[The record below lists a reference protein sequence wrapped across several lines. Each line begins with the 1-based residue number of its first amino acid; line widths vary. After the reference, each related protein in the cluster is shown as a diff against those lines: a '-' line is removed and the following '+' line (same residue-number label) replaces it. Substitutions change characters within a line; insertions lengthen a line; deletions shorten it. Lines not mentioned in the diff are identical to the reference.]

1 MSIDTAQRSREAPAR
16 RYSTPRASYRVQL
29 HKDFTFDDVRA
40 RLPYFDALGVSHLY
54 FSPIF
59 TAAPGSTH
67 GYDVFDHGQINP
79 ELGGISALYALG
91 EELLARDMGLIV
103 DMVPNHV
110 GLATSANPWWR
121 DLLRYGEGSRY
132 ANFFDVNWSTQ
143 PHLPSGVVVYPI
155 LGQPFGAALEAGELR
170 LILEDHDLALAYY
183 EHHLPLAPAS
193 YPDVIGLPPLDL
205 RAQLT
210 DPAALGE
217 LLSVL
222 DGLRAASGDDA
233 GRLLEQFRRLLAQ
246 EPALADYVA
255 SRLAALNGTVGDP
268 ASFDQL
274 EAILLRQH
282 YRLAFWRVSSED
294 INYRRFFDINEL
306 AAIRVEREDV
316 FEETHRLLLSLVE
329 QGLVTGVRID
339 HVDGLYDP
347 GAYLQR
353 LRDRLREAATCWTDQ
368 EIPIYVE
375 KILEEGEPLPTDWP
389 VAGTTG
395 YDFMAHNDGLFIERG
410 AVLEMT
416 RTYERFVGEPVRF
429 RQLRYDAKKQI
440 ARTSFAGEV
449 NVLATALYTIAQRDR
464 RQRDNTLRT
473 LRNAIEAVLAA
484 FPVYRTYIVDGRGGP
499 DDREL
504 IETAVAG
511 ARRHDRNLSTEAI
524 DFLAEVLLLD
534 GTLDPAEYEQRLQF
548 RRKFQQLSSPVMA
561 KGFEDTTF
569 YRYNRLLSLNEVGSD
584 PSLFGAAPEEVQA
597 WFADRAA
604 AWPRAMSASSTH
616 DTKRSEDAR
625 ARLHVLSEIFERWRD
640 EVNSWAEMN
649 ADYRATIGGEPV
661 PDPNTEYLL
670 YQALVASWPE
680 AGTAIDDAYRTRIA
694 EYLTKAM
701 REMKTYTSWTNTDE
715 RVEGAAQEFLTAI
728 LASDAPDGFPA
739 KVGRFV
745 ASIEAAALRDS
756 LAMLIIKG
764 TAPGFP
770 DFYQGTEL
778 WDRSL
783 TDPDNRRPVD
793 YDARERLL
801 HALPDVAPTDLASP
815 AMKLWVTRR
824 LLALRGEHAA
834 LFEAGSYT
842 ALAASGEHAANVFAF
857 ARQRGDTRLVVVVPR
872 LTTQLVGLTAD
883 APLGAA
889 WDDTTLPLPEG
900 GTWRN
905 AFTGETVMAKG
916 GSLALADLF
925 ATFPFAIL
933 TATETKTTSNSK

>member
-1 MSIDTAQRSREAPAR
+1 MSIDTARPAGQTPTR
-16 RYSTPRASYRVQL
+16 RYDTPLASYRLQL

-40 RLPYFDALGVSHLY
+40 RLPYFAALGISHLY

-67 GYDVFDHGQINP
+67 GYDVLDHGQINP

-91 EELLARDMGLIV
+91 EELLAHDIGLIV

-110 GLATSANPWWR
+110 GLATSSNPWWR

-132 ANFFDVNWSTQ
+132 ANHFDVNWATQ

-155 LGQPFGAALEAGELR
+155 LGQPFGVALEAGELQ
-170 LILEDHDLALAYY
+170 LILEDSDLALTYY

-193 YPDVIGLPPLDL
+193 YPDVIGLPPIDL
-205 RAQLT
+205 RAQLS

-217 LLSVL
+217 LLSLL
-222 DGLRAASGDDA
+222 DGLRSASSDDA
-233 GRLLEQFRRLLAQ
+233 ERLLEQFRRLLAQ
-246 EPALADYVA
+246 EPALTDYVQ
-255 SRLAALNGTVGDP
+255 SQLTALNGDTADP
-268 ASFDQL
+268 ASFDPL
-274 EAILLRQH
+274 EAILIRQH
-282 YRLAFWRVSSED
+282 YRLAFWRVSGED
-294 INYRRFFDINEL
+294 INYRRFFDINDL

-339 HVDGLYDP
+339 HVDGLFDP

-353 LRDRLREAATCWTDQ
+353 LSERLREAAARWTTR

-375 KILEEGEPLPTDWP
+375 KILEEGEPLPAAWP

-410 AVLEMT
+410 AVLELT
-416 RTYERFVGEPVRF
+416 RTYERFIGQPVRF
-429 RQLRYDAKKQI
+429 RNLRDDAKKQI
-440 ARTSFAGEV
+440 ARTSFPGEI
-449 NVLATALYTIAQRDR
+449 NVLATALHTIAQRDR
-464 RQRDNTLRT
+464 RQRDNTLRA
-473 LRNAIEAVLAA
+473 LRDAIEAALAA
-484 FPVYRTYIVDGRGGP
+484 FPVYRTYSADGQVGP
-499 DDREL
+499 DDRAL
-504 IETAVAG
+504 IETAETG
-511 ARRHDRNLSTEAI
+511 ARRHDRNLSIEAI

-534 GTLDPAEYEQRLQF
+534 GDLDPSEHEQRLQF

-597 WFADRAA
+597 WFTARAA
-604 AWPRAMSASSTH
+604 AWPRAMSGSSTH

-625 ARLHVLSEIFERWRD
+625 ARLHVLSEVFELWRTA
-640 EVNSWAEMN
+640 VNEWAELN
-649 ADYRATIGGEPV
+649 AAYRTTINGEPV

-670 YQALVASWPE
+670 YQALVASWP
-680 AGTAIDDAYRTRIA
+680 TADETVDDTYRARVA

-715 RVEGAAQEFLTAI
+715 RLEGAVQEFLTAI
-728 LASDAPDGFPA
+728 LAPERVAGFIA
-739 KVGRFV
+739 AVGRFV

-756 LAMLIIKG
+756 LGMVIIKG

-793 YDARERLL
+793 YDERERLL
-801 HALPDVAPTDLASP
+801 HALPAAAPTDLASP
-815 AMKLWVTRR
+815 ATKLWVTRR
-824 LLALRGEHAA
+824 LLALRAEHPA
-834 LFEAGSYT
+834 LFKAGSYA
-842 ALAASGEHAANVFAF
+842 ALDATGIHAANVFAF
-857 ARQRGDTRLVVVVPR
+857 ARQGGDARLVVAVPR
-872 LTTQLVGLTAD
+872 LTTQLVGLD
-883 APLGAA
+883 AAPPLGAT
-889 WDDTTLPLPEG
+889 WGDTALALPAG

-905 AFTGETVMAKG
+905 AFTGEMIAAQSG
-916 GSLALADLF
+916 PLALAELF
-925 ATFPFAIL
+925 GTFPCAIL
-933 TATETKTTSNSK
+933 IGTKEQ

>member
-1 MSIDTAQRSREAPAR
+1 MIMDTAR
-16 RYSTPRASYRVQL
+16 RYATPRASYRVQL
-29 HKDFTFDDVRA
+29 HKGFTFDDVRA
-40 RLPYFDALGVSHLY
+40 RLPYFAALGISHLY

-91 EELLARDMGLIV
+91 EELIARDIGLIV

-121 DLLRYGEGSRY
+121 DLLRHGEGSRY
-132 ANFFDVNWSTQ
+132 ANFFDINWATQ

-170 LILEDHDLALAYY
+170 LILEEHDLALAYY
-183 EHHLPLAPAS
+183 DHHLPLALAS

-205 RAQLT
+205 RAQLS
-210 DPAALGE
+210 DPAALGD
-217 LLSVL
+217 LLGLL
-222 DGLRAASGDDA
+222 DGLRAASSDDA
-233 GRLLEQFRRLLAQ
+233 ERLLEQFRRLLGQ
-246 EPALADYVA
+246 EPALVDYVR
-255 SRLAALNGTVGDP
+255 SRLAEMNGTVGDP
-268 ASFDQL
+268 ASFDRL

-282 YRLAFWRVSSED
+282 YRLAFWRVSGED
-294 INYRRFFDINEL
+294 INYRRFFDINDL
-306 AAIRVEREDV
+306 AAIRVEREEV
-316 FEETHRLLLSLVE
+316 FAGTHRLLLSLVE

-353 LRDRLREAATCWTDQ
+353 LGARLREASARRTDR

-375 KILEEGEPLPTDWP
+375 KILEEGESLPAAWP

-410 AVLEMT
+410 SVLETT
-416 RTYERFVGEPVRF
+416 RTYERFIGQPVRF

-449 NVLATALYTIAQRDR
+449 NVLATALHAIAQRDR
-464 RQRDNTLRT
+464 RQRDSTLRA

-484 FPVYRTYIVDGRGGP
+484 FPVYRTYSADGQVGP
-499 DDREL
+499 DDRAL
-504 IETAVAG
+504 IEAAVSG

-548 RRKFQQLSSPVMA
+548 RRKFQQLSSPAMA

-597 WFADRAA
+597 WFAARAVE
-604 AWPRAMSASSTH
+604 WPRAMSASSTH

-625 ARLHVLSEIFERWRD
+625 ARLHVLSEIFERWRT
-640 EVNSWAEMN
+640 EVNGWAEMN
-649 ADYRATIGGEPV
+649 AAYRTTIAGDPV

-680 AGTAIDDAYRTRIA
+680 AGMAIDDTYRARIA

-701 REMKTYTSWTNTDE
+701 REMKTHTSWTNIDE
-715 RVEGAAQEFLTAI
+715 RLEGAAQEFLTAI
-728 LASDAPDGFPA
+728 LAPGRSEGFVA
-739 KVGRFV
+739 AVGRFV
-745 ASIEAAALRDS
+745 AAIEGAALRDS
-756 LAMLIIKG
+756 LGMLIIKG

-783 TDPDNRRPVD
+783 TDPDNRRPVN
-793 YDARERLL
+793 YDERERLL
-801 HALPDVAPTDLASP
+801 RALPDTAPTDLADP
-815 AMKLWVTRR
+815 ATKLWVTRR
-824 LLALRGEHAA
+824 LLALRAEHPAI
-834 LFEAGSYT
+834 FEAGAYT
-842 ALAASGEHAANVFAF
+842 ALEATGEHAANVFAF
-857 ARQRGDTRLVVVVPR
+857 ARQGDGTRLVVAVPR
-872 LTTQLVGLTAD
+872 LTTRLVGLAAD
-883 APLGAA
+883 APLGAV
-889 WDDTTLPLPEG
+889 WGDTALALSDG
-900 GTWRN
+900 GGWCN
-905 AFTGETVMAKG
+905 AFTGASVTAKG
-916 GSLALADLF
+916 GTLALADLF

-933 TATETKTTSNSK
+933 TETR

>member
-1 MSIDTAQRSREAPAR
+1 MSTDTAPRPEGTPSR
-16 RYSTPRASYRVQL
+16 RYGTPLASYRLQL
-29 HKDFTFDDVRA
+29 HKDFTFDDVRV
-40 RLPYFDALGVSHLY
+40 RLPYFASLGISHLY

-110 GLATSANPWWR
+110 GLATSSNPWWR
-121 DLLRYGEGSRY
+121 DVLRYGESSRY
-132 ANFFDVNWSTQ
+132 APFFDINWSTQ

-155 LGQPFGAALEAGELR
+155 LGQPFGAALEAGELQ
-170 LILEDHDLALAYY
+170 LKLAGNDLSLAYY
-183 EHHLPLAPAS
+183 EHYLPLAPAS

-205 RAQLT
+205 GAKLT

-217 LLSVL
+217 FLGVL
-222 DGLRAASGDDA
+222 DGLRGASSEDA
-233 GRLLEQFRRLLAQ
+233 ERLLEQFHRLLAQ
-246 EPALADYVA
+246 EPELSAYVEG
-255 SRLAALNGTVGDP
+255 RLAELNGTVGEA
-268 ASFDQL
+268 ASFDRL
-274 EAILLRQH
+274 EAILIQQH
-282 YRLAFWRVSSED
+282 YRLAFWRVSGED
-294 INYRRFFDINEL
+294 INYRRFFDINDL

-353 LRDRLREAATCWTDQ
+353 LRERLREAAARWTDR

-375 KILEEGEPLPTDWP
+375 KILEEGEPLPPDWP

-410 AVLEMT
+410 SVLEMT
-416 RTYERFVGEPVRF
+416 RTYERFLGEPVRF
-429 RQLRYDAKKQI
+429 RQLRDDAKKQI
-440 ARTSFAGEV
+440 ARTSFPGEI
-449 NVLATALYTIAQRDR
+449 NVLATALHTIAQRDR
-464 RQRDNTLRT
+464 RQRDNTLRA

-484 FPVYRTYIVDGRGGP
+484 FPVYRTYIVDGQVGP

-504 IETAVAG
+504 IEVALTG

-534 GTLDPAEYEQRLQF
+534 GDLDPSEFEQRLQF

-584 PSLFGAAPEEVQA
+584 PSLYGAAPEEVHA
-597 WFADRAA
+597 WFAARAEE
-604 AWPRAMSASSTH
+604 WPRAMSGSSTH

-640 EVNSWAEMN
+640 EVNVWAELN
-649 ADYRATIGGEPV
+649 AEHRTIIAGDPV

-680 AGTAIDDAYRTRIA
+680 VGATIDDTYRARVA
-694 EYLTKAM
+694 EFLTKAM

-715 RVEGAAQEFLTAI
+715 RLEGAVQEFLTAI
-728 LASDAPDGFPA
+728 LASNTTDGFPA
-739 KVGRFV
+739 RVGRFV

-756 LAMLIIKG
+756 LGMLVIKG

-793 YDARERLL
+793 YDERERLL
-801 HALPDVAPTDLASP
+801 GSLPAAAPTNLTSP
-815 AMKLWVTRR
+815 ATKLWVTRR
-824 LLALRGEHAA
+824 LLALRAEYPAV
-834 LFEAGSYT
+834 FEAGAYA
-842 ALAASGEHAANVFAF
+842 ALEATGEHAANVFAF
-857 ARQRGDTRLVVVVPR
+857 ARQQDGTRVVVVVPR
-872 LTTQLVGLTAD
+872 LTTQLVGLAAD
-883 APLGAA
+883 APLGAT
-889 WDDTTLPLPEG
+889 WGDTALGLPSG
-900 GTWRN
+900 GSWRN
-905 AFTGETVMAKG
+905 AFTGETIASSSG
-916 GSLALADLF
+916 RIALADLF

-933 TATETKTTSNSK
+933 ID

>member
-1 MSIDTAQRSREAPAR
+1 MLAR
-16 RYSTPRASYRVQL
+16 RYATPRASYRLQL

-40 RLPYFDALGVSHLY
+40 RLPYFAALGISHLY

-79 ELGGISALYALG
+79 ELGGMPALYALG
-91 EELLARDMGLIV
+91 EELLAHDIGLIV

-132 ANFFDVNWSTQ
+132 ANFFDVNWATQ

-170 LILEDHDLALAYY
+170 LILEDNDLALAYY
-183 EHHLPLAPAS
+183 EHHLPLAPAT

-205 RAQLT
+205 RAQLG
-210 DPAALGE
+210 DPAALSG
-217 LLSVL
+217 LLSLL
-222 DGLRAASGDDA
+222 DGLRAAAIDDA
-233 GRLLEQFRRLLAQ
+233 ERLLEHFRRLLDQ
-246 EPALADYVA
+246 EPALADYVQ
-255 SRLAALNGTVGDP
+255 SRLTELNGTVGDP
-268 ASFDQL
+268 ASFDRL
-274 EAILLRQH
+274 EAILTQQH
-282 YRLAFWRVSSED
+282 YRLAFWRVSGED
-294 INYRRFFDINEL
+294 INYRRFFDINDL

-347 GAYLQR
+347 GAYLQH
-353 LRDRLREAATCWTDQ
+353 LRDRLQEAAARWTDR

-375 KILEEGEPLPTDWP
+375 KILEEGEPLPADWP
-389 VAGTTG
+389 VAGTSG
-395 YDFMAHNDGLFIERG
+395 YDFMAHNDGLFVDRV

-416 RTYERFVGEPVRF
+416 RTYERFIGQPVRF

-449 NVLATALYTIAQRDR
+449 NVLATALHAIAQRDR
-464 RQRDNTLRT
+464 RQRDNTLRA

-484 FPVYRTYIVDGRGGP
+484 FPVYRTYSADGQVGP

-504 IETAVAG
+504 IETAVTG
-511 ARRHDRNLSTEAI
+511 ARRHDRNLSIEAI

-534 GTLDPAEYEQRLQF
+534 GALDPSGYEQRLQF

-597 WFADRAA
+597 WFAARAA

-625 ARLHVLSEIFERWRD
+625 ARLHVLSEIFERWRE

-649 ADYRATIGGEPV
+649 AAYRTTIAGDPV

-680 AGTAIDDAYRTRIA
+680 AGQTIDDDYRARVA

-701 REMKTYTSWTNTDE
+701 REMKTYTGWTNTDE

-728 LASDAPDGFPA
+728 LASDGE
-739 KVGRFV
+739 GSFV
-745 ASIEAAALRDS
+745 AAMGCFIALIEAAALRDS
-756 LAMLIIKG
+756 LGMLIIKG

-793 YDARERLL
+793 YDERERLL
-801 HALPDVAPTDLASP
+801 HALPDTTPPDLASP
-815 AMKLWVTRR
+815 ATKLWVTRR
-824 LLALRGEHAA
+824 LLALRAEHPA
-834 LFEAGSYT
+834 LFEAGAYA
-842 ALAASGEHAANVFAF
+842 ALEATGEHAVNVFAF
-857 ARQRGDTRLVVVVPR
+857 TRQQGDTRLVVAVPR
-872 LTTQLVGLTAD
+872 LTTQLVGLSAD
-883 APLGAA
+883 APLGTA
-889 WDDTTLPLPEG
+889 WGDTTLALSG
-900 GTWRN
+900 GGMWRD
-905 AFTGETVMAKG
+905 AFTGETVAAQG
-916 GSLALADLF
+916 GALALADLL

-933 TATETKTTSNSK
+933 IGTK

>member
-1 MSIDTAQRSREAPAR
+1 MGTDTAQHAGETSAR
-16 RYSTPRASYRVQL
+16 RYGTPRASYRLQL
-29 HKDFTFDDVRA
+29 HKDFTFDDVRV
-40 RLPYFDALGVSHLY
+40 RLPYFAALGISHLY

-59 TAAPGSTH
+59 TASPGSTH

-79 ELGGISALYALG
+79 ELGGMSALYALG
-91 EELLARDMGLIV
+91 EELLAHDIGLIV

-110 GLATSANPWWR
+110 GLATSSNPWWR

-132 ANFFDVNWSTQ
+132 ANFFDINWATQ

-155 LGQPFGAALEAGELR
+155 LGQPFGAALEAGELQ

-183 EHHLPLAPAS
+183 EHHLPLGPAS

-205 RAQLT
+205 RAQLS

-217 LLSVL
+217 FLSLL
-222 DGLRAASGDDA
+222 DGLRAATSDDA
-233 GRLLEQFRRLLAQ
+233 ERLLEQFRRLLAQ
-246 EPALADYVA
+246 ESALSDYVQ
-255 SRLAALNGTVGDP
+255 SRLTELNGAVGDP
-268 ASFDQL
+268 ASFDRL
-274 EAILLRQH
+274 EAILIQQH
-282 YRLAFWRVSSED
+282 YRLAFWRVSGED
-294 INYRRFFDINEL
+294 INYRRFFDINDL

-329 QGLVTGVRID
+329 QGLVTGVRVD
-339 HVDGLYDP
+339 HVDGLFDP

-353 LRDRLREAATCWTDQ
+353 LRDRLCEAAARWTDR

-410 AVLEMT
+410 SVLELT
-416 RTYERFVGEPVRF
+416 RTYERFLGEPVRF
-429 RQLRYDAKKQI
+429 RQLRDDAKKQI

-449 NVLATALYTIAQRDR
+449 NVLASALYTIAQRDR
-464 RQRDNTLRT
+464 RQRDNTLRA

-484 FPVYRTYIVDGRGGP
+484 FPVYRTYSADGQVGP

-504 IETAVAG
+504 IETAVTG
-511 ARRHDRNLSTEAI
+511 ARRHDRNLSIEAI

-534 GTLDPAEYEQRLQF
+534 GALDPSEREQRLQF

-597 WFADRAA
+597 WFTARATE
-604 AWPRAMSASSTH
+604 WPRAMSGSSTH

-625 ARLHVLSEIFERWRD
+625 ARLHVLSEIFERWRE
-640 EVNSWAEMN
+640 EVNGWAEMN
-649 ADYRATIGGEPV
+649 AAHRTTINGDPV

-680 AGTAIDDAYRTRIA
+680 AGTAIDDTYRARVA
-694 EYLTKAM
+694 EFLTKAM

-715 RVEGAAQEFLTAI
+715 RLEGAAQEFLTAI
-728 LASDAPDGFPA
+728 LVSDTPDGFPA
-739 KVGRFV
+739 KMGRFV

-756 LAMLIIKG
+756 LGMLIIKG

-793 YDARERLL
+793 YDERERLL
-801 HALPDVAPTDLASP
+801 RALPAAAPTDLASP
-815 AMKLWVTRR
+815 ATKLWVTRR
-824 LLALRGEHAA
+824 LLALRGAHPA
-834 LFEAGSYT
+834 LFESGSYA
-842 ALAASGEHAANVFAF
+842 ALAAIGEHAANVFAF
-857 ARQRGDTRLVVVVPR
+857 ARSQGTTRLVVAVPR
-872 LTTQLVGLTAD
+872 LTTQLVGLAAD
-883 APLGAA
+883 PPLGATWGDTA
-889 WDDTTLPLPEG
+889 LALPDDTS
-900 GTWRN
+900 WQN
-905 AFTGETVMAKG
+905 AFTGATIAAQG
-916 GSLALADLF
+916 GAVALADLF
-925 ATFPFAIL
+925 GTFPFAIL
-933 TATETKTTSNSK
+933 IGKQ

>member
-1 MSIDTAQRSREAPAR
+1 MIMDTAR
-16 RYSTPRASYRVQL
+16 RYATPRASYRVQL
-29 HKDFTFDDVRA
+29 HKGFTFDDVRA
-40 RLPYFDALGVSHLY
+40 RLPYFAALGISHLY

-91 EELLARDMGLIV
+91 EELLARDIGLIV

-121 DLLRYGEGSRY
+121 DLLRHGEGSRY
-132 ANFFDVNWSTQ
+132 ANFFDINWATQ

-170 LILEDHDLALAYY
+170 LILEEHDLALAYY
-183 EHHLPLAPAS
+183 DHHLPLAPAS

-205 RAQLT
+205 RAQLS
-210 DPAALGE
+210 DPAALGD
-217 LLSVL
+217 LLSLL
-222 DGLRAASGDDA
+222 DGLRAASDDDA
-233 GRLLEQFRRLLAQ
+233 ERLLEHFRRLLGQ
-246 EPALADYVA
+246 EPALADYVR
-255 SRLAALNGTVGDP
+255 SRLAEMNGTVGDP
-268 ASFDQL
+268 ASFDRL
-274 EAILLRQH
+274 EAILLRQR
-282 YRLAFWRVSSED
+282 YRLAFWRVSGED
-294 INYRRFFDINEL
+294 INYRRFFDINDL
-306 AAIRVEREDV
+306 AAIRVERDEV

-353 LRDRLREAATCWTDQ
+353 LGARLQEAASRRTDR

-375 KILEEGEPLPTDWP
+375 KILEEGESLPAAWP

-395 YDFMAHNDGLFIERG
+395 YDFMAHDDGLFIERG
-410 AVLEMT
+410 SVLEAT
-416 RTYERFVGEPVRF
+416 RTYERFVGQPVRF

-449 NVLATALYTIAQRDR
+449 NVLATALHAITQRDR
-464 RQRDNTLRT
+464 WQRDNTLRA

-484 FPVYRTYIVDGRGGP
+484 FPVYRTYSADGQVGP
-499 DDREL
+499 GDRAL
-504 IETAVAG
+504 IEAAVSG

-597 WFADRAA
+597 WFAARAVE
-604 AWPRAMSASSTH
+604 WPRAMSASSTH

-625 ARLHVLSEIFERWRD
+625 ARLHVLSEIVERWRT
-640 EVNSWAEMN
+640 EVNGWAEMN
-649 ADYRATIGGEPV
+649 AAYRMTIVGDPV

-680 AGTAIDDAYRTRIA
+680 AGMAIDDPYRARIA

-701 REMKTYTSWTNTDE
+701 REMKTYTSWTNIDE
-715 RVEGAAQEFLTAI
+715 RLEGAAQEFLTAI
-728 LASDAPDGFPA
+728 LAPGRSEGFVA
-739 KVGRFV
+739 AVGRFV
-745 ASIEAAALRDS
+745 AAIEGAALRDS
-756 LAMLIIKG
+756 LGMLIVKG

-793 YDARERLL
+793 YDERERLL
-801 HALPDVAPTDLASP
+801 RALPDAAPTDLADP
-815 AMKLWVTRR
+815 ATKLWVTRR
-824 LLALRGEHAA
+824 LLALRAEHPA

-842 ALAASGEHAANVFAF
+842 ALEATGERAANVFAF
-857 ARQRGDTRLVVVVPR
+857 ARQGGGTRLVVAVPR
-872 LTTQLVGLTAD
+872 LTTQLVGLAAD
-883 APLGAA
+883 APLGAV
-889 WDDTTLPLPEG
+889 WGDTALALPDG
-900 GTWRN
+900 GGWCD
-905 AFTGETVMAKG
+905 AFTGASVTAKG
-916 GSLALADLF
+916 GTLALADLF

-933 TATETKTTSNSK
+933 TGTR

>member
-1 MSIDTAQRSREAPAR
+1 MSTDPPQRPAETPAR
-16 RYSTPRASYRVQL
+16 RYATPRASYRLQL

-40 RLPYFDALGVSHLY
+40 RLPYFAALGISHLY
-54 FSPIF
+54 CSPIF

-67 GYDVFDHGQINP
+67 GYDILDHGQINP
-79 ELGGISALYALG
+79 ELGGMSALYALG
-91 EELLARDMGLIV
+91 EGLLAHDIGLIV

-110 GLATSANPWWR
+110 GLATSSNPWWR
-121 DLLRYGEGSRY
+121 DLLRYGENSRY
-132 ANFFDVNWSTQ
+132 ANFFDINWATQ

-155 LGQPFGAALEAGELR
+155 LGQPFGAALEAGELQ
-170 LILEDHDLALAYY
+170 LILEEHDLALAYY

-217 LLSVL
+217 LLSLL
-222 DGLRAASGDDA
+222 DALRAATNDDA
-233 GRLLEQFRRLLAQ
+233 ERLLEQFRRLLAQ
-246 EPALADYVA
+246 EPALSDYVQ
-255 SRLAALNGTVGDP
+255 SRLTELNGAVGDP
-268 ASFDQL
+268 ASFDRL

-282 YRLAFWRVSSED
+282 YRLAFWRVSDED
-294 INYRRFFDINEL
+294 INYRRFFDINDL

-339 HVDGLYDP
+339 HVDGLFDP

-353 LRDRLREAATCWTDQ
+353 LRERLREAAARWTAHDL
-368 EIPIYVE
+368 PIYVE
-375 KILEEGEPLPTDWP
+375 KILEEGEPLPADWP

-410 AVLEMT
+410 SVLEMT
-416 RTYERFVGEPVRF
+416 RTYERFIGQPVRF
-429 RQLRYDAKKQI
+429 RQLRDDAKKQI
-440 ARTSFAGEV
+440 ARISFAGEI
-449 NVLATALYTIAQRDR
+449 NVLATALHTIAQRDR
-464 RQRDNTLRT
+464 RQRDNTLRA
-473 LRNAIEAVLAA
+473 LRDAIEAALAA
-484 FPVYRTYIVDGRGGP
+484 FPVYRTYSADGQAGP

-504 IETAVAG
+504 IETAVTG
-511 ARRHDRNLSTEAI
+511 ARRHDRNLSVEAI

-534 GTLDPAEYEQRLQF
+534 GTLDPSEYEQRLQF

-597 WFADRAA
+597 WFTARARE
-604 AWPRAMSASSTH
+604 WPRAMSGSSTH

-625 ARLHVLSEIFERWRD
+625 SRLHVLSEVFELWRT
-640 EVNSWAEMN
+640 EVNGWAELN
-649 ADYRATIGGEPV
+649 AAYRTTIVGEPV

-670 YQALVASWPE
+670 YQALIASWPE
-680 AGTAIDDAYRTRIA
+680 AGVAVDDVYRARVA

-715 RVEGAAQEFLTAI
+715 RVEGAAQDFLTAI
-728 LASDAPDGFPA
+728 LAPEQADGFIA
-739 KVGRFV
+739 AVGRFV
-745 ASIEAAALRDS
+745 ALIEAAALRDS
-756 LAMLIIKG
+756 LGMLIIKG
-764 TAPGFP
+764 AAPGFP

-793 YDARERLL
+793 YDERERLL
-801 HALPDVAPTDLASP
+801 RALPDAVPTDLANP
-815 AMKLWVTRR
+815 ATKLWATRR
-824 LLALRGEHAA
+824 LLALRAEYPA
-834 LFEAGSYT
+834 LFEAGSYA
-842 ALAASGEHAANVFAF
+842 ALDATGEHAANVFAF
-857 ARQRGDTRLVVVVPR
+857 ARRQGGTRLVVAVPR
-872 LTTQLVGLTAD
+872 LTTQLVGLAAA
-883 APLGAA
+883 APLGAI
-889 WDDTTLPLPEG
+889 WGDTTLPLPDG
-900 GTWRN
+900 GMWCN
-905 AFTGETVMAKG
+905 AFTGETVTTQG
-916 GSLALADLF
+916 GALALAALF
-925 ATFPFAIL
+925 ASFPFAIL
-933 TATETKTTSNSK
+933 IATDTNTTSNSK

>member
-1 MSIDTAQRSREAPAR
+1 MSTDTVQRLGQTSAR
-16 RYSTPRASYRVQL
+16 RYDTPRASYRLQL
-29 HKDFTFDDVRA
+29 HKDFTFDDVRT
-40 RLPYFDALGVSHLY
+40 RLPYFAALGISHLY

-79 ELGGISALYALG
+79 ELGGMSALYALG
-91 EELLARDMGLIV
+91 EELLAHDIGLIV

-121 DLLRYGEGSRY
+121 DLLRYGESSRY
-132 ANFFDVNWSTQ
+132 ANFFDINWATQ

-155 LGQPFGAALEAGELR
+155 LGQPFGAALEAGELQ
-170 LILEDHDLALAYY
+170 LILAEHDLALAYY

-205 RAQLT
+205 RAQLS
-210 DPAALGE
+210 DPTALGE
-217 LLSVL
+217 LLSLL
-222 DGLRAASGDDA
+222 DGLRSATSDDA
-233 GRLLEQFRRLLAQ
+233 ERQLEQFRRLLAQ
-246 EPALADYVA
+246 EPALSDYVDA
-255 SRLAALNGTVGDP
+255 RLTELNGTVGDP
-268 ASFDQL
+268 ASFDRL
-274 EAILLRQH
+274 EAILIQQH
-282 YRLAFWRVSSED
+282 YRLAFWRVSGED
-294 INYRRFFDINEL
+294 INYRRFFDINDL

-316 FEETHRLLLSLVE
+316 FEEAHRLLLSLVE
-329 QGLVTGVRID
+329 RGLVTGVRID
-339 HVDGLYDP
+339 HVDGLFDP

-353 LRDRLREAATCWTDQ
+353 LRDRLREAAARWTDR

-375 KILEEGEPLPTDWP
+375 KILEEGESLPPDWP

-410 AVLEMT
+410 SVLEMT
-416 RTYERFVGEPVRF
+416 RTYERFVGQPVRF
-429 RQLRYDAKKQI
+429 RQLRDDAKKQI

-449 NVLATALYTIAQRDR
+449 NVLASALYTIAQRDR
-464 RQRDNTLRT
+464 RQRDNTLRA

-484 FPVYRTYIVDGRGGP
+484 FPVYRTYSADGQVGP

-511 ARRHDRNLSTEAI
+511 ARRHDRNLSAEAI
-524 DFLAEVLLLD
+524 DFLSEVLLLD
-534 GTLDPAEYEQRLQF
+534 GALDPSDYEQRLQF

-597 WFADRAA
+597 WFTARAA
-604 AWPRAMSASSTH
+604 GWSRAMSGSSTH

-625 ARLHVLSEIFERWRD
+625 ARLHVLSEVFELWRT
-640 EVNSWAEMN
+640 EVNGWAELN
-649 ADYRATIGGEPV
+649 AAYRTTIAGDPV

-680 AGTAIDDAYRTRIA
+680 GGTAIDDAYRARAA

-715 RVEGAAQEFLTAI
+715 RLEGAAQEFLTAI

-739 KVGRFV
+739 KMGRFV

-756 LAMLIIKG
+756 LGMLIIKG

-793 YDARERLL
+793 YDERERFL
-801 HALPDVAPTDLASP
+801 HAVPDAAPTELASP
-815 AMKLWVTRR
+815 ATKLWVTRR
-824 LLALRGEHAA
+824 LLVLRGEHPA
-834 LFEAGSYT
+834 LFEAGSYA
-842 ALAASGEHAANVFAF
+842 ALEATGERATNTFAF
-857 ARQRGDTRLVVVVPR
+857 ARQQGGTRLVVAVPR
-872 LTTQLVGLTAD
+872 LTTQLVGLAAA
-883 APLGAA
+883 APLGAT
-889 WDDTTLPLPEG
+889 WGDTALALPDSG
-900 GTWRN
+900 SWRN
-905 AFTGETVMAKG
+905 AFTGEVVTATG
-916 GSLALADLF
+916 GAVALADLF

-933 TATETKTTSNSK
+933 ISTNANTQ

>member
-1 MSIDTAQRSREAPAR
+1 MLAR
-16 RYSTPRASYRVQL
+16 RYATPRASYRLQL

-40 RLPYFDALGVSHLY
+40 RLPYFAALGISHLY

-79 ELGGISALYALG
+79 ELGGMPALYALG
-91 EELLARDMGLIV
+91 EELLAHDIGLIV

-132 ANFFDVNWSTQ
+132 ANFFDVNWATQ

-170 LILEDHDLALAYY
+170 LILEDNDLALAYY
-183 EHHLPLAPAS
+183 EHHLPLAPAT

-205 RAQLT
+205 RAQLG
-210 DPAALGE
+210 DPAALSG
-217 LLSVL
+217 LLSLL
-222 DGLRAASGDDA
+222 DGLRAAAIDDA
-233 GRLLEQFRRLLAQ
+233 ERLLEHFRRLLDQ
-246 EPALADYVA
+246 EPALADYVQ
-255 SRLAALNGTVGDP
+255 SRLTELNGTVGDP
-268 ASFDQL
+268 ASFDRL
-274 EAILLRQH
+274 EAILTQQH
-282 YRLAFWRVSSED
+282 YRLAFWRVSGED
-294 INYRRFFDINEL
+294 INYRRFFDINDL

-347 GAYLQR
+347 GAYLQH
-353 LRDRLREAATCWTDQ
+353 LRDRLQEAAARWTAR

-375 KILEEGEPLPTDWP
+375 KILEEGEPLPADWP
-389 VAGTTG
+389 VAGTSG
-395 YDFMAHNDGLFIERG
+395 YDFMAHNDGLFVDRV

-416 RTYERFVGEPVRF
+416 RTYERFIGQPVRF

-449 NVLATALYTIAQRDR
+449 NVLATALHAIAQRDR
-464 RQRDNTLRT
+464 RQRDNTLRA

-484 FPVYRTYIVDGRGGP
+484 FPVYRTYTPDGQVGP

-504 IETAVAG
+504 IETAVTG
-511 ARRHDRNLSTEAI
+511 ARRHDRNLSIEAI

-534 GTLDPAEYEQRLQF
+534 GALDPSGYEQRLQF

-597 WFADRAA
+597 WFAARAA

-625 ARLHVLSEIFERWRD
+625 ARLHVLSEIFERWRE

-649 ADYRATIGGEPV
+649 AAYRTTIAGDPV

-680 AGTAIDDAYRTRIA
+680 AGQTIDDDYRARVA

-701 REMKTYTSWTNTDE
+701 REMKTYTGWTNTDE

-728 LASDAPDGFPA
+728 LASDGE
-739 KVGRFV
+739 GSFV
-745 ASIEAAALRDS
+745 AAMGCFIALIEAAALRDS
-756 LAMLIIKG
+756 LGMLIIKG

-793 YDARERLL
+793 YDERERLL
-801 HALPDVAPTDLASP
+801 HALPDTTPPDLASP
-815 AMKLWVTRR
+815 ATKLWVTRR
-824 LLALRGEHAA
+824 MLALRGEHPA
-834 LFEAGSYT
+834 LFESGTYV
-842 ALAASGEHAANVFAF
+842 ALEATGEHAANVFAF
-857 ARQRGDTRLVVVVPR
+857 ARRQGGTRLLVAVPR
-872 LTTQLVGLTAD
+872 LTTQLVGLAAD
-883 APLGAA
+883 APLGAS
-889 WDDTTLPLPEG
+889 WVDTALPVAEG
-900 GTWRN
+900 ETWRN
-905 AFTGETVMAKG
+905 AFTGETVAAQG
-916 GSLALADLF
+916 GALALADLL

-933 TATETKTTSNSK
+933 IGTK

>member
-1 MSIDTAQRSREAPAR
+1 MDTAQQPDQLSAR
-16 RYSTPRASYRVQL
+16 RYGTPRASYRLQL
-29 HKDFTFDDVRA
+29 HAGFTFDAVRA
-40 RLPYFDALGVSHLY
+40 RLPYFAALGISHLY

-67 GYDVFDHGQINP
+67 GYDVVDHGQINP

-91 EELLARDMGLIV
+91 EELLTRDIGLIV

-110 GLATSANPWWR
+110 GLATSSNPWWR
-121 DLLRYGEGSRY
+121 DLLRYGESSRY
-132 ANFFDVNWSTQ
+132 ANFFDINWSTQ

-170 LILEDHDLALAYY
+170 LILEEHDLALAYY

-205 RAQLT
+205 RAQLA

-217 LLSVL
+217 LLSLL
-222 DGLRAASGDDA
+222 DGLRAASSDDA
-233 GRLLEQFRRLLAQ
+233 ERLLEQFRRLLAQ
-246 EPALADYVA
+246 EPALADYVQA
-255 SRLAALNGTVGDP
+255 RLTELNGTVGDP
-268 ASFDQL
+268 VSFDRL
-274 EAILLRQH
+274 DAILSQQH
-282 YRLAFWRVSSED
+282 YRLAFWRVSGED
-294 INYRRFFDINEL
+294 INYRRFFDINDL

-347 GAYLQR
+347 GAYLRR
-353 LRDRLREAATCWTDQ
+353 LRERLREAASRWTDR
-368 EIPIYVE
+368 ELPIYVE
-375 KILEEGEPLPTDWP
+375 KILEEGEPLPAGWP

-395 YDFMAHNDGLFIERG
+395 YDFMAHNDGLCIDRG
-410 AVLEMT
+410 SVLEMT
-416 RTYERFVGEPVRF
+416 RTYERFLGEPVRF
-429 RQLRYDAKKQI
+429 RQLRDDAKKQI
-440 ARTSFAGEV
+440 ARTSFPGEI
-449 NVLATALYTIAQRDR
+449 NVLANALHTIAERDR
-464 RQRDNTLRT
+464 RQRDNTLRA
-473 LRNAIEAVLAA
+473 LRNAIETVLAA
-484 FPVYRTYIVDGRGGP
+484 FPVYRTYIVDGQVGP

-534 GTLDPAEYEQRLQF
+534 GDLDPSEHEQRLQF

-597 WFADRAA
+597 WFAARAE

-640 EVNSWAEMN
+640 EVNEWAELN
-649 ADYRATIGGEPV
+649 AAHRTTINGDPV

-670 YQALVASWPE
+670 YQALVASWSA
-680 AGTAIDDAYRTRIA
+680 AGVAIDDTYRARLA
-694 EYLTKAM
+694 AYLTKAM

-739 KVGRFV
+739 RVGRFV
-745 ASIEAAALRDS
+745 ALIEGAALRDS
-756 LAMLIIKG
+756 LGMLIIKG

-793 YDARERLL
+793 YDERERLL
-801 HALPDVAPTDLASP
+801 GALPDAAPTDLADP
-815 AMKLWVTRR
+815 VTKLWVTRR
-824 LLALRGEHAA
+824 LLALRAEQSA
-834 LFEAGSYT
+834 LFAAGAYAAIEAT
-842 ALAASGEHAANVFAF
+842 GERAVNVFAF
-857 ARQRGDTRLVVVVPR
+857 ARQEGDTRIVVAVPR
-872 LTTQLVGLTAD
+872 LTTQLVGLTDD

-889 WDDTTLPLPEG
+889 WGDTSLALPGSGP
-900 GTWRN
+900 WRN
-905 AFTGETVMAKG
+905 ALTGETVAGEG
-916 GSLALADLF
+916 GALALADLF

-933 TATETKTTSNSK
+933 IDRQ

>member
-1 MSIDTAQRSREAPAR
+1 M
-16 RYSTPRASYRVQL
+16 QL
-29 HKDFTFDDVRA
+29 HKGFTFDDVRA
-40 RLPYFDALGVSHLY
+40 RLPYLKGLGITHLY

-91 EELLARDMGLIV
+91 EELLAHDIGLIV

-132 ANFFDVNWSTQ
+132 ANYFDINWSTQ

-155 LGQPFGAALEAGELR
+155 LGQPFGVALEAGELR

-183 EHHLPLAPAS
+183 DHHLPLAPAS
-193 YPDVIGLPPLDL
+193 YPEVIGLPPIDL
-205 RAQLT
+205 GAQLT
-210 DPAALGE
+210 DPAALGD
-217 LLSVL
+217 LLGLL
-222 DGLRAASGDDA
+222 DGLRSASSDDA
-233 GRLLEQFRRLLAQ
+233 ERLLEQFRRLLAQ
-246 EPALADYVA
+246 EPALTAFVE
-255 SRLAALNGTVGDP
+255 SRLVELNGDVADP
-268 ASFDQL
+268 ASFDRL
-274 EAILLRQH
+274 EAILIEQH
-282 YRLAFWRVSSED
+282 YRLAFWRVSGED
-294 INYRRFFDINEL
+294 INYRRFFDINDL

-353 LRDRLREAATCWTDQ
+353 LRERLREAAAGWTER

-375 KILEEGEPLPTDWP
+375 KILEEGEPLPASWP

-395 YDFMAHNDGLFIERG
+395 YDFMAHNDGLCIERTS
-410 AVLEMT
+410 VLEMT
-416 RTYERFVGEPVRF
+416 RTYERFIGEPVRF
-429 RQLRYDAKKQI
+429 RQLRDDAKKQM
-440 ARTSFAGEV
+440 ARTSFPGEI
-449 NVLATALYTIAQRDR
+449 NVLATALHTIAQRDR
-464 RQRDNTLRT
+464 RQRDNTLRA
-473 LRNAIEAVLAA
+473 LRNAIEAVLAS
-484 FPVYRTYIVDGRGGP
+484 FPVYRTYVVDGQVGP
-499 DDREL
+499 DDRAL

-524 DFLAEVLLLD
+524 DFLSEVLLLD
-534 GTLDPAEYEQRLQF
+534 GELDPSEYEQRIQF
-548 RRKFQQLSSPVMA
+548 RRRFQQLSSPVMA

-584 PSLFGAAPEEVQA
+584 PSLYGAAPEEVHA
-597 WFADRAA
+597 WFAARAA
-604 AWPRAMSASSTH
+604 EWPRAMSGSSTH

-625 ARLHVLSEIFERWRD
+625 SRLHVLSEVYELWRTA
-640 EVNSWAEMN
+640 VNAWAELN
-649 ADYRATIGGEPV
+649 AAHRTTINGDPV

-670 YQALVASWPE
+670 YQALIASWPT
-680 AGTAIDDAYRTRIA
+680 AGVAVDDAYRARVA

-715 RVEGAAQEFLTAI
+715 RLEGAVQEFLKAI
-728 LASDAPDGFPA
+728 LASEGANDFPA
-739 KVGRFV
+739 QVTKFV
-745 ASIEAAALRDS
+745 ASIEGAALRDS
-756 LAMLIIKG
+756 LGMLIVKG

-793 YDARERLL
+793 YDERERLL
-801 HALPDVAPTDLASP
+801 HALPDAAPTDLASP
-815 AMKLWVTRR
+815 STKMWVTRR
-824 LLALRGEHAA
+824 LLALRTEHPT
-834 LFEAGSYT
+834 LFEAGSYAALT
-842 ALAASGEHAANVFAF
+842 ANGDRAANVFAF
-857 ARQRGDTRLVVVVPR
+857 AREEGNARLVVVVPR
-872 LTTQLVGLTAD
+872 LTTQLVGLAAD
-883 APLGAA
+883 APLGKT
-889 WDDTTLPLPEG
+889 WGDTTLTLPG
-900 GTWRN
+900 DHAWHN
-905 AFTGETVMAKG
+905 VFTGESLAAG
-916 GSLALADLF
+916 GTLALADLL

-933 TATETKTTSNSK
+933 IAKQ

>member
-1 MSIDTAQRSREAPAR
+1 MSMDTAQRVGPVLAR
-16 RYSTPRASYRVQL
+16 RHATPRASYRLQL

-40 RLPYFDALGVSHLY
+40 RLPYFAALGISHLY

-79 ELGGISALYALG
+79 ELGGMPALYALG
-91 EELLARDMGLIV
+91 EELLAHDIGLIV

-110 GLATSANPWWR
+110 GLATSSNPWWR

-132 ANFFDVNWSTQ
+132 ANFFDVNWATQ

-170 LILEDHDLALAYY
+170 LILEEHDLALAYY
-183 EHHLPLAPAS
+183 EHHLPLAPTS

-205 RAQLT
+205 RAQLG
-210 DPAALGE
+210 DSAALGS
-217 LLSVL
+217 LLSLL
-222 DGLRAASGDDA
+222 DGLRAAAIDDA
-233 GRLLEQFRRLLAQ
+233 ERLLEQFRRLLDQ
-246 EPALADYVA
+246 EPVLADYVR
-255 SRLAALNGTVGDP
+255 SRLAELNGTVGDP
-268 ASFDQL
+268 ASFDRL
-274 EAILLRQH
+274 EAILTQQH
-282 YRLAFWRVSSED
+282 YRLAFWRVSGED
-294 INYRRFFDINEL
+294 INYRRFFDINDL

-339 HVDGLYDP
+339 HIDGLYDP
-347 GAYLQR
+347 GAYLQH
-353 LRDRLREAATCWTDQ
+353 LRDRLQAAAARWTDR

-375 KILEEGEPLPTDWP
+375 KILEEGEPLPADWP
-389 VAGTTG
+389 VAGTSG
-395 YDFMAHNDGLFIERG
+395 YDFMAHNDGLFVDRV

-416 RTYERFVGEPVRF
+416 RTYERFIGEPVRF

-449 NVLATALYTIAQRDR
+449 NVLATALHAIAQRDR
-464 RQRDNTLRT
+464 RQRDNTLRA

-484 FPVYRTYIVDGRGGP
+484 FPVYRTYSADGQVGP

-504 IETAVAG
+504 IETAVTG
-511 ARRHDRNLSTEAI
+511 ARRHDRNLSIEAM

-534 GTLDPAEYEQRLQF
+534 GALDPSEYEQRLQF

-597 WFADRAA
+597 WLAARAA
-604 AWPRAMSASSTH
+604 AWPRAMSGSSTH

-625 ARLHVLSEIFERWRD
+625 ARLHVLSEIFERWRE

-649 ADYRATIGGEPV
+649 AEYRTTIAGEPV

-680 AGTAIDDAYRTRIA
+680 AGKAIDDDYCARVA

-701 REMKTYTSWTNTDE
+701 REMKTYTGWTNTDE
-715 RVEGAAQEFLTAI
+715 RVEGAAQEFLTTI
-728 LASDAPDGFPA
+728 LALDGE
-739 KVGRFV
+739 GSFV
-745 ASIEAAALRDS
+745 AAMGCFIALIEAAALRDS
-756 LAMLIIKG
+756 LGMLIIKG

-793 YDARERLL
+793 YDERERLL
-801 HALPDVAPTDLASP
+801 HALPDTTPPDLTSP
-815 AMKLWVTRR
+815 ATKLWVTRR
-824 LLALRGEHAA
+824 MLALRGEHPA
-834 LFEAGSYT
+834 LFESGTYV
-842 ALAASGEHAANVFAF
+842 ALEATGEHAANVFAF
-857 ARQRGDTRLVVVVPR
+857 ARQQGGARLLVAVPR
-872 LTTQLVGLTAD
+872 LTTQLVGLAAD
-883 APLGAA
+883 APLGAS
-889 WDDTTLPLPEG
+889 WVDTALPVAEG

-905 AFTGETVMAKG
+905 AFTGEVVAVQD
-916 GSLALADLF
+916 GSLTLADLF

-933 TATETKTTSNSK
+933 IGTK